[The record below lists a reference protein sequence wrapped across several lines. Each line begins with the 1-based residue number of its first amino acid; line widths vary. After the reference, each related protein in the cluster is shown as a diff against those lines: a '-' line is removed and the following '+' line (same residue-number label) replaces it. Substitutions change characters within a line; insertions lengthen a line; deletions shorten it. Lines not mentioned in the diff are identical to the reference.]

1 MNLPSV
7 PISVAPEVGAGH
19 LCLVGAGEYLDAMA
33 PLDRELLALTPAARE
48 SREPHELHQPQ
59 FQQHHRGECAARSPR
74 VVCLPTA
81 AGTEG
86 ETVVRRWMEMGVAH
100 FRALG
105 ADVEALPIVD
115 RATACDEAMASVI
128 RQADLVYLSGGR
140 PPHLLDSL
148 RGTPTWSAI
157 LAVLARGGVL
167 AGCSA
172 GAMILGGWIPNWP
185 ALTTR
190 RAAFGLVPNAIVL
203 PHFDQ
208 MFGRLAGMAQL
219 ARPRGAYLLGVDG
232 MTGLLVGTD
241 GWRVLGE
248 RRVVIDTG
256 DGRVELRAEDGAASQ
271 SPPALPHG

>member
-1 MNLPSV
+1 MRHGAAAAQSRHMTDASAML
-7 PISVAPEVGAGH
+7 SVAPQVGAGH

-33 PLDRELLALTPAARE
+33 PLDRELLALTPAARDG
-48 SREPHELHQPQ
+48 RP
-59 FQQHHRGECAARSPR
+59 PR

-86 ETVVRRWMEMGVAH
+86 ETVVSRWMGMGVEH

-105 ADVEALPIVD
+105 ADVEALRIVD
-115 RATACDEAMASVI
+115 RTTADDEGMAVAI
-128 RQADLVYLSGGR
+128 RGADLVYLSGGK
-140 PPHLLDSL
+140 PPYLLDSL
-148 RGTPTWSAI
+148 RGTPTWHAI
-157 LAVLARGGVL
+157 LEVLAGGGVL

-172 GAMILGGWIPNWP
+172 GAMILGSWIPNWP
-185 ALTTR
+185 ALTSH

-208 MFGRLAGMAQL
+208 MFGRLAALTQI
-219 ARPRGAYLLGVDG
+219 ARPAGAYLLGVDG

-248 RRVVIDTG
+248 RRVVID
-256 DGRVELRAEDGAASQ
+256 DGQGRQDLRAADDATRP
-271 SPPALPHG
+271 SPPARQG